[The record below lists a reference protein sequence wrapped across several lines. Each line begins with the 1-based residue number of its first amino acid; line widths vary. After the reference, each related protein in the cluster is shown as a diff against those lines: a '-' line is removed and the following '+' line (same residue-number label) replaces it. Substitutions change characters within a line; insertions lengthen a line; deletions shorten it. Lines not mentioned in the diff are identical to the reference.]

1 MTGAAIVLFTDFGP
15 AGPYLGQVEIVLR
28 QLAPSHPVIHFVS
41 NAPCGN
47 PRASAYLL
55 ASLRQQFPQD
65 SIFLCVI
72 DPGVGGAR
80 KPVVLQ
86 ADGQTFVGPD
96 NGLLNTVAKHAERRD
111 WFEIVWRPENCS
123 MSFHGRDLFAPV
135 AARLALGQAE
145 DDLKPYHVDS
155 ADWPEDLAE
164 IIYFDGYGN
173 AFTGLRYRCELDGRK
188 LMVDGRRLEQ
198 AGTFS
203 EAAVGAPF
211 WYCNSCGL
219 VEIAVN
225 QGHAERQ
232 LGLRIGMRVAY
243 E

>member
-1 MTGAAIVLFTDFGP
+1 MAGTPIVLFTDFGP

-28 QLAPSHPVIHFVS
+28 QIAPSNPIIHLVS

-47 PRASAYLL
+47 PRAGAYLL
-55 ASLRQQFPQD
+55 AALRQQFPKD
-65 SIFLCVI
+65 SMFLCVV
-72 DPGVGGAR
+72 DPGVGGSR
-80 KPVVLQ
+80 KAVVLQ
-86 ADGQTFVGPD
+86 ADGQFFVGPD
-96 NGLLNTVAKHAERRD
+96 NGLLNSVAKHAEHCD
-111 WFEIVWRPENCS
+111 WFEIIWRPEQCS

-135 AARLALGQAE
+135 AARLAQDQAA
-145 DDLKPYHVDS
+145 DDLKPYTVDI

-164 IIYFDGYGN
+164 IVYFDGYGN
-173 AFTGLRYRCELDGRK
+173 AFTGLRYRSELDGRQ
-188 LMVDGRRLEQ
+188 LTIDGRRLDQ
-198 AGTFS
+198 AGIFS
-203 EAAVGAPF
+203 EAAVGEPF

-232 LGLRIGMRVAY
+232 LGLKIGMRVAY